1 MAGSGAA
8 RREALHHPGSE
19 TDLLLS
25 GMSYDYSWFSFL
37 VQILR
42 VWTTDLDQRIMVVL
56 VIRKLVKSMF

>member
-1 MAGSGAA
+1 MAGLGAA

-19 TDLLLS
+19 TKLLLS

-42 VWTTDLDQRIMVVL
+42 VWTIDLDERIMVVF
-56 VIRKLVKSMF
+56 VIRKLVKSML